1 MNKHT
6 CFIWRNT
13 ELSSFVIDLL
23 SIENGVY
30 PIVQLEI
37 FVLQVLS
44 VEFYHHMCD
53 HQRIYPWLSDFW
65 KEK

>member
-1 MNKHT
+1 M
-6 CFIWRNT
+6 

-53 HQRIYPWLSDFW
+53 HQRIYPWLSDF
-65 KEK
+65 